1 MRMRSTMN
9 LRGPGRSEKSYR
21 SRLKGHCRVK
31 TMRVIP
37 VERLSGE
44 ICVQGDKSISHRA
57 VIIGSIANGTTIV
70 TNFLTSEDCLATMK
84 AFKAMGILIEEFDG
98 NKLKIHGRAPNGL
111 AEPPDVMDMG
121 NSGTSARL
129 LCGLLSAQPFFS
141 VMTGDNSLRRR
152 PMKRV
157 TEPLRQMGARIWGRR
172 GGEYLP
178 LSIQGGELKGF
189 FHRMAV
195 PSAQVKSALLLA
207 GLFAKG
213 RTTIEELLPTRDHTE
228 RMLRY
233 CGVDLIRKGTTIAVE
248 GGQSP
253 SSGDIEIPGDIS
265 AAAFFIVGASMLK
278 GSEIVIKGV
287 GLNPTRTGIID
298 ILREMGASIEM
309 DNLRE
314 MGGEPTGDI
323 RVRSAPLKGVEIKG
337 DIIPR
342 CVDELPV
349 LCIAAAIA
357 EGETWIRDAA
367 ELRVKESDRI
377 AGMAECLSSLGVEVE
392 TFEDGMRIQGTKRLK
407 GSMCNSRGDHRI
419 AMSMAIAGLAAEGE
433 TLIEDT
439 ECINTSFPMFE
450 ETLQRVVVGR

>member
-98 NKLKIHGRAPNGL
+98 NKLKIHGKGPNGL

-228 RMLRY
+228 RMLEY
-233 CGVDLIRKGTTIAVE
+233 CGVGLIRKGTTIAVE

-253 SSGDIEIPGDIS
+253 SSRDIEIPGDIS

-298 ILREMGASIEM
+298 ILRQMGASIEM

-314 MGGEPTGDI
+314 MGGEPAGDI

-450 ETLQRVVVGR
+450 ET

>member
-98 NKLKIHGRAPNGL
+98 NKLKIHGKGPNGL

-189 FHRMAV
+189 FHRMTV

-228 RMLRY
+228 RMLEY

-253 SSGDIEIPGDIS
+253 SSRDIEIPGDIS

-298 ILREMGASIEM
+298 ILRQMGASIEM

-314 MGGEPTGDI
+314 MGGEPAGDI

>member
-98 NKLKIHGRAPNGL
+98 NKLKIHGKGPNGL
-111 AEPPDVMDMG
+111 AEPPDVMDIG

-195 PSAQVKSALLLA
+195 PSAQVKTALLLA

-228 RMLRY
+228 RMLKY

-253 SSGDIEIPGDIS
+253 SSRDIEIPGDIS

-298 ILREMGASIEM
+298 ILRQMGASIEM

-314 MGGEPTGDI
+314 MGGEPAGDI

>member
-98 NKLKIHGRAPNGL
+98 NKLKIHGKGPNGL
-111 AEPPDVMDMG
+111 AEPPDVMDIG

-228 RMLRY
+228 RMLEY

-253 SSGDIEIPGDIS
+253 SSRDIEIPGDIS

-298 ILREMGASIEM
+298 ILRQMGASIEM

-314 MGGEPTGDI
+314 MGGEPAGDI

>member
-98 NKLKIHGRAPNGL
+98 NKLKIHGKGPNGL

-228 RMLRY
+228 RMLKY

-253 SSGDIEIPGDIS
+253 SSRDIEIPGDIS

-298 ILREMGASIEM
+298 ILRQMGASIEM

-314 MGGEPTGDI
+314 MGGEPAGDI

>member
-1 MRMRSTMN
+1 M
-9 LRGPGRSEKSYR
+9 
-21 SRLKGHCRVK
+21 K

-98 NKLKIHGRAPNGL
+98 NKLKIHGKGPNGL

-228 RMLRY
+228 RMLEY
-233 CGVDLIRKGTTIAVE
+233 CGVGLIRKGTTIAVE

-253 SSGDIEIPGDIS
+253 SSRDIEIPGDIS

-298 ILREMGASIEM
+298 ILRQMGASIEM

-314 MGGEPTGDI
+314 MGGEPAGDI

>member
-98 NKLKIHGRAPNGL
+98 NKLKIHGKGPNGL

-228 RMLRY
+228 RMLEY

-253 SSGDIEIPGDIS
+253 SSRDIEIPGDIS

-298 ILREMGASIEM
+298 ILRQMGASIEM

-314 MGGEPTGDI
+314 MGGEPAGDI

>member
-1 MRMRSTMN
+1 MSMMRIR
-9 LRGPGRSEKSYR
+9 PVK
-21 SRLKGHCRVK
+21 RLN
-31 TMRVIP
+31 
-37 VERLSGE
+37 GE
-44 ICVQGDKSISHRA
+44 VTVQGDKSISHRA
-57 VIIGSIANGTTIV
+57 VIIGSLSNGTTTV
-70 TNFLTSEDCLATMK
+70 TNFLTSEDCMATMR
-84 AFKAMGILIEEFDG
+84 AFKAMGIPIEEFDN
-98 NKLKIHGRAPNGL
+98 NKLKIHGKGL
-111 AEPPDVMDMG
+111 DGLVEPPDVMDMG

-129 LCGLLSAQPFFS
+129 LCGLLAAQPFFS

-157 TEPLRQMGARIWGRR
+157 VEPLRQMGARIWGRR

-178 LSIQGGELKGF
+178 LSIQGSELKGLS
-189 FHRMAV
+189 HRMAV
-195 PSAQVKSALLLA
+195 PSAQVKSALLFA

-213 RTTIEELLPTRDHTE
+213 RTAVEELLPTRDHTE

-233 CGVDLIRKGTTIAVE
+233 FGVDLIREGAVIAVE

-253 SSGDIEIPGDIS
+253 STRDIEIPGDIS

-298 ILREMGASIEM
+298 ILRQMGASIEM
-309 DNLRE
+309 DNLQE

-323 RVRSAPLKGVEIKG
+323 RVRSAALKGVEIKG

>member
-31 TMRVIP
+31 TMRVRQ

-98 NKLKIHGRAPNGL
+98 NKLKIHGKGPNGL

-228 RMLRY
+228 RMLKY

-253 SSGDIEIPGDIS
+253 SSRDIEIPGDIS

-298 ILREMGASIEM
+298 ILRQMGASIEM

-314 MGGEPTGDI
+314 MGGEPAGDI